1 MRLEDVFA
9 QQREEWEPAFAAAGR
24 TITLSDDVNRPV
36 LATPGSLAQELATVI
51 ENSLRYGAGDTTV
64 SVRTANA
71 GHGVFIDITDEGP
84 GVADDIAPNIFE
96 RHVSGHGSTGVGLA
110 LAKALVE
117 ADGGRIELTQ
127 RRPPVFSIL
136 LNSVPKSLDPDNV
149 LPKGALVTVGRRR
162 RF

>member
-1 MRLEDVFA
+1 MP
-9 QQREEWEPAFAAAGR
+9 PAKH
-24 TITLSDDVNRPV
+24 L
-36 LATPGSLAQELATVI
+36 
-51 ENSLRYGAGDTTV
+51 
-64 SVRTANA
+64 RTANA
-71 GHGVFIDITDEGP
+71 GHGVFIDIADEVP

-127 RRPPVFSIL
+127 RRPSVFSIL